1 MLVTCKNGKWDQG
14 TKDEYRIQFG
24 TENTF
29 VIYCFPFLPR
39 QDFECSE
46 ICYLMFFFK
55 KKNTKLYYL
64 QNLATR
70 RNLKIPKNV
79 DI

>member
-1 MLVTCKNGKWDQG
+1 MLVTYKNGKWDQG

-46 ICYLMFFFK
+46 VCYLMFFFFFLNKTLLSTEFSYRK
-55 KKNTKLYYL
+55 KFKNS
-64 QNLATR
+64 
-70 RNLKIPKNV
+70 
-79 DI
+79 

>member
-46 ICYLMFFFK
+46 ICYLMFFLK
-55 KKNTKLYYL
+55 KKKHKTLLSTEFSYQK
-64 QNLATR
+64 
-70 RNLKIPKNV
+70 KFKNS
-79 DI
+79 